1 MLELNPARGRKG
13 FIAKLSG
20 MYEVRGTS
28 EDAFLLLSGGACSSS
43 IANFTISKHWNT
55 QSIFVTVS
63 ERHRNSSITHDHNL
77 STTMRSIEAC
87 VILQLRCCIEVK
99 VQIREIWQVQAIPCM
114 WIISK
119 GARRSGRR
127 IKYIQPQ
134 THVYMFN
141 VSSMIPA
148 GIHQLRRMRQ
158 ARLDAWVEGSWYN
171 FRKKM
176 KVV

>member
-87 VILQLRCCIEVK
+87 VILRLRCCIEVK

-114 WIISK
+114 WIISLGVALNIYSLK
-119 GARRSGRR
+119 LTYICLTFRQWFRPVFINCAECARR
-127 IKYIQPQ
+127 
-134 THVYMFN
+134 
-141 VSSMIPA
+141 
-148 GIHQLRRMRQ
+148 
-158 ARLDAWVEGSWYN
+158 AWMPEWKVHDTTSE
-171 FRKKM
+171 RKWK
-176 KVV
+176 